1 MILCGDDCLLA
12 FYILK
17 HLLTKETSN
26 RIPRLLPFLGGYK
39 MQLDPRIG
47 WDLGREIF
55 TSKSG
60 DRAPHLDLKNAQH
73 DGSCRP
79 NIQHCARHLIQI
91 GLQLIMQLSW
101 QKRLGYVGV
110 LGYRW
115 ISTNHTSTSSC
126 RARFAH
132 GKKKAPEMEMVPWDS
147 HFNLTEETDSRA
159 VCKGQRP
166 LMLPLIIFLSLV
178 NLLTSENS
186 KNHWNHWVS
195 PQFMMF
201 WYMSWYMLTVWMWQS
216 CLSAPQEAPLSPPSS
231 PSSPSSPWARHRWKG
246 IGVFLKFLVWPPGL

>member
-1 MILCGDDCLLA
+1 MWGWLFTSILYPKASFNQGN
-12 FYILK
+12 IQS
-17 HLLTKETSN
+17 H
-26 RIPRLLPFLGGYK
+26 PPPFTIFGGYK

-101 QKRLGYVGV
+101 QKRLG
-110 LGYRW
+110 
-115 ISTNHTSTSSC
+115 STNHTSTSSC

-147 HFNLTEETDSRA
+147 HFNLTEETEKRLTPGRF
-159 VCKGQRP
+159 VK
-166 LMLPLIIFLSLV
+166 V
-178 NLLTSENS
+178 ND
-186 KNHWNHWVS
+186 
-195 PQFMMF
+195 
-201 WYMSWYMLTVWMWQS
+201 
-216 CLSAPQEAPLSPPSS
+216 
-231 PSSPSSPWARHRWKG
+231 RWCYR
-246 IGVFLKFLVWPPGL
+246 

>member
-1 MILCGDDCLLA
+1 MSDQGTKQCFVVKVNDSNLRFGISMDINKS
-12 FYILK
+12 YIHKLVQSSFCTWQK
-17 HLLTKETSN
+17 KGT
-26 RIPRLLPFLGGYK
+26 RDG
-39 MQLDPRIG
+39 
-47 WDLGREIF
+47 
-55 TSKSG
+55 
-60 DRAPHLDLKNAQH
+60 
-73 DGSCRP
+73 DGSLRFP
-79 NIQHCARHLIQI
+79 
-91 GLQLIMQLSW
+91 LQPDRRDW
-101 QKRLGYVGV
+101 
-110 LGYRW
+110 
-115 ISTNHTSTSSC
+115 
-126 RARFAH
+126 
-132 GKKKAPEMEMVPWDS
+132 
-147 HFNLTEETDSRA
+147 EETDSRA